1 MTIAERE
8 RSVGFSPGVVRN
20 ITQREL
26 PQALAL
32 ARREPSVNGFVISRI
47 EAALVDHW
55 RLGGALWGFF
65 NADHIQS
72 MLFVGAN
79 IVPVNTDV
87 SARRAFATELIR
99 AGRRSSSILGE
110 SDQVRDLWQGMETYW
125 GKARAVR
132 ENQPFLQIDSDP
144 VCVRDTRVR
153 RVAANELDL
162 LFPACVDMFTE
173 EVGVSPVAN
182 GGEHQ
187 YRRRIAEVIDSGM
200 AFAVIEAGR
209 VLFKAEVGFSTEK
222 IAQLQGVWVNP
233 DVRGQGLAGPALAS
247 AIVEIRASCAQ
258 TVTLYV
264 NDFNIPARKTYEQVG
279 FKQVAT
285 YATVLF

>member
-8 RSVGFSPGVVRN
+8 RSLGLYPGVVRN
-20 ITQREL
+20 VTQREL

-32 ARREPSVNGFVISRI
+32 ARKDPSVNGFVISRI
-47 EAALVDHW
+47 EAALKDHW

-65 NADHIQS
+65 NGENILS

-79 IVPVNTDV
+79 IVPVNTDA
-87 SARRAFATELIR
+87 SARNAFASELIR

-110 SDQVRDLWQGMETYW
+110 SQQVLDLWEGMETYW

-144 VCVRDTRVR
+144 VCAVDNRVR
-153 RVAANELDL
+153 RVAASELDL

-187 YRRRIAEVIDSGM
+187 YKRRIAEVIESGM
-200 AFAVIEAGR
+200 AFAIIEGGC
-209 VLFKAEVGFSTEK
+209 VLFKAEVGFLTAQ
-222 IAQLQGVWVNP
+222 IAQVQGVWVNP
-233 DVRGQGLAGPALAS
+233 TIRGRGVAGPALAA
-247 AIVEIRASCAQ
+247 AIVDIRMSCAQ

-264 NDFNIPARKTYEQVG
+264 NDFNSPARKTYERLG
-279 FKQVAT
+279 FKQVST
-285 YATVLF
+285 FATVLF

>member
-8 RSVGFSPGVVRN
+8 RSLGFHSGVVRS
-20 ITQREL
+20 ITAEEF

-32 ARREPSVNGFVISRI
+32 ARKDPSINGFVISRI

-65 NADHIQS
+65 TGESIQS

-79 IVPVNTDV
+79 IMPVNTDA
-87 SARRAFATELIR
+87 SARSAFAAELIR

-110 SDQVRDLWQGMETYW
+110 SDQVRDLWQGIETYW
-125 GKARAVR
+125 GKARDVR
-132 ENQPFLQIDSDP
+132 ENQPFLQIDTDP
-144 VCVRDTRVR
+144 DCSLDTRVR
-153 RVAANELDL
+153 RVVASELDL

-200 AFAVIEAGR
+200 AFAVIEDGR
-209 VLFKAEVGFSTEK
+209 VLFKTEVGFSTEDV
-222 IAQLQGVWVNP
+222 AQLQGVWISP
-233 DVRGQGLAGPALAS
+233 SLRGQGLAVPALA
-247 AIVEIRASCAQ
+247 ATIVEIRASCAP
-258 TVTLYV
+258 TVSLYV
-264 NDFNIPARKTYEQVG
+264 NDFNIPARKTYENVG

-285 YATVLF
+285 FATVLF

>member
-32 ARREPSVNGFVISRI
+32 ARKNPSVNGFVISRI

-65 NADHIQS
+65 SADHISS

-79 IVPVNTDV
+79 IVPVNTDS
-87 SARRAFATELIR
+87 SARRAFAAELIR

-132 ENQPFLQIDSDP
+132 ENQPFLQIDGNP
-144 VCVRDTRVR
+144 MCARDVRVR
-153 RVAANELDL
+153 RVVASELDL

-209 VLFKAEVGFSTEK
+209 VLFKTEVGFSTEK

-247 AIVEIRASCAQ
+247 AIVEIRASYAQ

>member
-20 ITQREL
+20 ITEREL

-32 ARREPSVNGFVISRI
+32 ARKNPSVNGFVISRI

-65 NADHIQS
+65 SADHISS

-79 IVPVNTDV
+79 IVPVNTDS
-87 SARRAFATELIR
+87 SARRAFAAELIR

-132 ENQPFLQIDSDP
+132 ENQPFLQIDGNP
-144 VCVRDTRVR
+144 MCARDVRVR
-153 RVAANELDL
+153 RVVASELDL

-209 VLFKAEVGFSTEK
+209 VLFKTEVGFSTEK

-247 AIVEIRASCAQ
+247 AIVEIRASYAQ

>member
-8 RSVGFSPGVVRN
+8 SSVGFHPGVVRN

-26 PQALAL
+26 PPALSL
-32 ARREPSVNGFVISRI
+32 AQKEPSVNGFVISRI

-65 NADHIQS
+65 NADHILG

-79 IVPVNTDV
+79 IVPVNTDA
-87 SARRAFATELIR
+87 SARSAFAAELIR

-110 SDQVRDLWQGMETYW
+110 SDQVRDLWHGMETYW

-144 VCVRDTRVR
+144 VCGRDVRVR
-153 RVAANELDL
+153 RVVAGELDL

-173 EVGVSPVAN
+173 EVGVSPVAH

-200 AFAVIEAGR
+200 AFAVIESGR
-209 VLFKAEVGFSTEK
+209 VLFKTEVGFTTEK

-233 DVRGQGLAGPALAS
+233 EVRGRGLAGPALAA

-264 NDFNIPARKTYEQVG
+264 NDFNIPARKTYEQLG

>member
-1 MTIAERE
+1 MTIIERE
-8 RSVGFSPGVVRN
+8 RSTGFHPGVVRN
-20 ITQREL
+20 VTQREL

-32 ARREPSVNGFVISRI
+32 ARKAPSVNGFVISRI
-47 EAALVDHW
+47 EAALTDHW

-65 NADHIQS
+65 SGEHIHS

-79 IVPVNTDV
+79 IVPVNTDS
-87 SARRAFATELIR
+87 SARNAFAAELIR

-110 SDQVRDLWQGMETYW
+110 SDQVCDLWHGMETYW
-125 GKARAVR
+125 GRARAIR
-132 ENQPFLQIDSDP
+132 KNQPFLQIDSDP
-144 VCVRDTRVR
+144 ACALDTRVK
-153 RVAANELDL
+153 RVEASELDL

-173 EVGVSPVAN
+173 EVGVSPIAN

-187 YRRRIAEVIDSGM
+187 YKRRIAEVIDAGM
-200 AFAVIEAGR
+200 AFAVIEGGR
-209 VLFKAEVGFSTEK
+209 VLFKAEVGFATTQ

-233 DVRGQGLAGPALAS
+233 SMRGLGMAGPALAA
-247 AIVEIRASCAQ
+247 AIVEIRASCAP

-264 NDFNIPARKTYEQVG
+264 NDFNTPARKAYDQLG

-285 YATVLF
+285 FATVLF

>member
-1 MTIAERE
+1 
-8 RSVGFSPGVVRN
+8 VGFSPGVVRN

-32 ARREPSVNGFVISRI
+32 AREAPFVNGFVISRI
-47 EAALVDHW
+47 EAALIDHW

-65 NADHIQS
+65 SADHIQS

-79 IVPVNTDV
+79 IVPVHTDV
-87 SARRAFATELIR
+87 SARRAFAAELIR

-110 SDQVRDLWQGMETYW
+110 SDQVLDLWQGMETYW

-132 ENQPFLQIDSDP
+132 ENQPFLHIDSDP
-144 VCVRDTRVR
+144 VCARDVRVR
-153 RVAANELDL
+153 RVVASELDL

-173 EVGVSPVAN
+173 EVGVSPIAN

>member
-8 RSVGFSPGVVRN
+8 RTVGFYPGVVRN
-20 ITQREL
+20 VTQREL

-32 ARREPSVNGFVISRI
+32 AGKDPEVNGFVISRI

-65 NADHIQS
+65 SAEHLHS
-72 MLFVGAN
+72 LLFVGAN
-79 IVPVNTDV
+79 IVPVSTDP
-87 SARRAFATELIR
+87 SARSAFAGELKR
-99 AGRRSSSILGE
+99 AGRRSSSILGQQQ
-110 SDQVRDLWQGMETYW
+110 QVLDLWHSMESFW

-132 ENQPFLQIDSDP
+132 DNQPFLTIDRDP
-144 VCVRDTRVR
+144 TVPRDPRVR
-153 RVAANELDL
+153 IVEPHEVDL

-200 AFAVIEAGR
+200 AFAIIEGDR
-209 VLFKAEVGFSTEK
+209 VLFKAEVGFTTSN
-222 IAQLQGVWVNP
+222 IAHLQGVWVNP
-233 DVRGQGLAGPALAS
+233 TLRGQGLAVPALAA
-247 AIVEIRASCAQ
+247 AIVHVRSSFAQ
-258 TVTLYV
+258 VVTLYV
-264 NDFNIPARKTYEQVG
+264 NDFNIPARKTYEQLG
-279 FKQVAT
+279 FKQLET
-285 YATVLF
+285 FATVLF

>member
-1 MTIAERE
+1 MTITERE
-8 RSVGFSPGVVRN
+8 RTVGFHPGVVRN
-20 ITQREL
+20 ITGEEF
-26 PQALAL
+26 PQALAF
-32 ARREPSVNGFVISRI
+32 ARKDPSVNGFVISRI

-65 NADHIQS
+65 LGEKIQS

-79 IVPVNTDV
+79 IMPVNTDA
-87 SARRAFATELIR
+87 SARSAFAAELIS

-110 SDQVRDLWQGMETYW
+110 ADQVRDLWQGIETYW
-125 GKARAVR
+125 GKARDVR

-144 VCVRDTRVR
+144 ECALDSRVR
-153 RVAANELDL
+153 RVVASELDL

-182 GGEHQ
+182 GGDFQ

-200 AFAVIEAGR
+200 AFAVIEDGR
-209 VLFKAEVGFSTEK
+209 VLFKTEVGFATNE

-233 DVRGQGLAGPALAS
+233 SVRGQGLAGPALA
-247 AIVEIRASCAQ
+247 ATIVEIRASCAQ

-264 NDFNIPARKTYEQVG
+264 NDFKIPARKTYEHVG

-285 YATVLF
+285 FATVLF

>member
-8 RSVGFSPGVVRN
+8 RSLGFHPGAVRN
-20 ITQREL
+20 VTQREL

-32 ARREPSVNGFVISRI
+32 ARKDTSVNGFVISRI
-47 EAALVDHW
+47 EAALIDHW

-65 NADHIQS
+65 KGEHIQS

-79 IVPVNTDV
+79 IVPVNTDA
-87 SARRAFATELIR
+87 SARKAFASELVR
-99 AGRRSSSILGE
+99 VGRRSSSILGE
-110 SDQVRDLWQGMETYW
+110 SDQVRDLWQGIETYW

-132 ENQPFLQIDSDP
+132 ENQPFLQVDKDPSCDIDS
-144 VCVRDTRVR
+144 RVR
-153 RVAANELDL
+153 RVVASELDL

-200 AFAVIEAGR
+200 AFAVIEGGR
-209 VLFKAEVGFSTEK
+209 VLFKTEVGFTTGQ

-233 DVRGQGLAGPALAS
+233 RVRGQGLAGPALA
-247 AIVEIRASCAQ
+247 AAVVDIRASCAQ
-258 TVTLYV
+258 TITLYV
-264 NDFNIPARKTYEQVG
+264 NDFNIPARKTYEQLG

-285 YATVLF
+285 FATVLF

>member
-222 IAQLQGVWVNP
+222 ISQLQGVWVNP

>member
-1 MTIAERE
+1 MTIVERE
-8 RSVGFSPGVVRN
+8 RSLGFHPGVVRN
-20 ITQREL
+20 VTQREL

-32 ARREPSVNGFVISRI
+32 ARRDPSVNGFVISRI
-47 EAALVDHW
+47 EAALIDHW

-65 NADHIQS
+65 TGEHIHS

-79 IVPVNTDV
+79 IVPVNTDA
-87 SARRAFATELIR
+87 SARNAFASELIR

-110 SDQVRDLWQGMETYW
+110 SVQVRDLWHGMETFW

-132 ENQPFLQIDSDP
+132 ENQPFLQIDCDP
-144 VCVRDTRVR
+144 VSAMDVRVR
-153 RVAANELDL
+153 RVVASELDL
-162 LFPACVDMFTE
+162 FFPACVDMFTE

-187 YRRRIAEVIDSGM
+187 YKRRIAEVIDSGM
-200 AFAVIEAGR
+200 AFAVIEGGR
-209 VLFKAEVGFSTEK
+209 VLFKTEVGFATDH

-233 DVRGQGLAGPALAS
+233 SVRGQGLAEPALAA
-247 AIVEIRASCAQ
+247 AIVEIRASCAK

-264 NDFNIPARKTYEQVG
+264 NDFNIPARKTYEQLG

-285 YATVLF
+285 FATVLF

>member
-1 MTIAERE
+1 
-8 RSVGFSPGVVRN
+8 
-20 ITQREL
+20 
-26 PQALAL
+26 
-32 ARREPSVNGFVISRI
+32 
-47 EAALVDHW
+47 
-55 RLGGALWGFF
+55 
-65 NADHIQS
+65 

-79 IVPVNTDV
+79 IMPVGTDT
-87 SARRAFATELIR
+87 SARSAFAAELIR

-110 SDQVRDLWQGMETYW
+110 SDQVRDLWQGIETYW
-125 GKARAVR
+125 GKARDVR

-144 VCVRDTRVR
+144 VCALDNRVR
-153 RVAANELDL
+153 RVVASELDL

-182 GGEHQ
+182 GGEFQ

-200 AFAVIEAGR
+200 AFAVIEDGR
-209 VLFKAEVGFSTEK
+209 VLFKTEVGFSTEDV
-222 IAQLQGVWVNP
+222 AQLQGVWVNP
-233 DVRGQGLAGPALAS
+233 SFRGQGLAVPALAA

-258 TVTLYV
+258 TVSLYV

-285 YATVLF
+285 FATVLF